1 MPIVLPPGAYA
12 AWLDP
17 TVDGDA
23 ARALLDHPAGSDWI
37 REPVSTR
44 VNKVDNDDPACIAP
58 EAATAALG
66 QGRLF
71 D

>member
-1 MPIVLPPGAYA
+1 MPIVLPVGAYD

-17 TVDGDA
+17 SIDAEA
-23 ARALLDHPAGSDWI
+23 ARALLGNPGGADWI

-58 EAATAALG
+58 EPKATAAQG
-66 QGRLF
+66 QLF